1 MIISRL
7 KIKNFRGY
15 AAKTIDFS
23 NKPVVLIYASN
34 GVGKT
39 TIIDAIEWCLT
50 GSIGRLKQAFDMRS
64 SNESERKLNT
74 EGIIKNRDAGT
85 NETIEVELWLQDEG
99 REMRLCRVQKKDE
112 LKPNASTVTLDGS
125 EDAARVFRDGI
136 VGDSFYNY
144 HFCDVQKSF
153 NVQST
158 KRSDLESLFR
168 DFITNYDDKLQ
179 IAKNIEVFAEDTNR
193 YIEDKEKAKVSQ
205 EIISSN
211 ESQLEKLQEEAKL
224 IDYPNQSFYAKER
237 LDIYELSRE
246 ELLVQKNDIKDCG
259 YSIATNSLSKLVKN
273 ETLSNRKI
281 LLNSILSF
289 WNDNENIISQAK
301 GLGLLD
307 DSTVVSSLETKLQ
320 KLELIAINRETVIS
334 ALESIEEFKNA
345 RNDYQDYYT
354 DKASITEKETKIKEL
369 SSEIELLSSN
379 NKLLKL
385 LSNLDVNK
393 SIIVEYRNDSL
404 KKDGKVKCPICGS
417 ELFASVDEELILKEA
432 DEYIKKNGEIVKK
445 KEIEKTSLESEIEK
459 LYINLINIGN
469 AFVEKEKKVLE
480 SQIENLKSIQTKL
493 KPLFELIEKLK
504 TTEKDITVQEIDKP
518 KVLSLLSE
526 IDNQLLSEE
535 AENSERELYQKILTV
550 LGYDFINE
558 TVAQTFEM
566 VNSLTSEDCVVT
578 NFSYDVFV
586 TKLNAIDSVLANQE
600 MFILK
605 DKIKA
610 DKAKNEKLNEEIKG
624 LQILYGLAIKRA
636 NDIKSLVE
644 ELSKEEYEKVGPAL
658 KQFYNKLI
666 RVDDNDGINLV
677 HENEGI
683 SLVDDKGKNIV
694 NVLSN
699 GQICVFML
707 AYFFAGINARNED
720 EKIKVFFI
728 DDLTACMDDVNM
740 LAFMDLLKY
749 QMDSKETMEQLF
761 FVTCDNRIS
770 NLLKYKLCGREI
782 GVCELQE
789 QDLAR

>member
-15 AAKTIDFS
+15 TDKIIDFS

-64 SNESERKLNT
+64 SNESDRKMNT

-85 NETIEVELWLQDEG
+85 NEMIEVELWLQDED
-99 REMRLCRVQKKDE
+99 RKMHLCRVQKKDE
-112 LKPNASTVTLDGS
+112 LNPNVSTVTLNGNEDDARTFLDG
-125 EDAARVFRDGI
+125 V

-158 KRSDLESLFR
+158 KRSDLEFLFR

-179 IAKNIEVFAEDTNR
+179 IAKNIKVFAEDTKR

-205 EIISSN
+205 EIINNN
-211 ESQLEKLQEEAKL
+211 EGQLEKLQKEAKL
-224 IDYPNQSFYAKER
+224 IDYPNQPFYAEER
-237 LDIYELSRE
+237 IDILELSRE
-246 ELLVQKNDIKDCG
+246 ELLVQKNNIKNCG
-259 YSIATNSLSKLVKN
+259 YSIAANSLSKLVKN
-273 ETLSNRKI
+273 ETLSNRKV
-281 LLNSILSF
+281 LLNSISSF

-307 DSTVVSSLETKLQ
+307 EGTVVSSLETKLK
-320 KLELIAINRETVIS
+320 KLELVSISRETVIS

-345 RNDYQDYYT
+345 RNDYKDYYT

-369 SSEIELLSSN
+369 SSEIDLLSSD

-385 LSNLDVNK
+385 LSNLDANK
-393 SIIVEYRNDSL
+393 AIIVKYRNDSL

-417 ELFASVDEELILKEA
+417 ELFASVDEESILKEA
-432 DEYIKKNGEIVKK
+432 DEYIKKNGELVKK
-445 KEIEKTSLESEIEK
+445 KEIEKSALESEIEK
-459 LYINLINIGN
+459 LYNNLIYTGN
-469 AFVEKEKKVLE
+469 SFIEKEKKSLE
-480 SQIENLKSIQTKL
+480 SQIENLKSLQTKL
-493 KPLFELIEKLK
+493 KPLFDMFEKLK
-504 TTEKDITVQEIDKP
+504 ITEKDMTLQGIDNHQI
-518 KVLSLLSE
+518 LSLLSE

-535 AENSERELYQKILTV
+535 DENSERTLYQKILTV
-550 LGYDFINE
+550 LGYNFINE
-558 TVAQTFEM
+558 TIAQTFEK
-566 VNSLTSEDCVVT
+566 VSGLTSKESIVM

-586 TKLNAIDSVLANQE
+586 TKINAIDSVLANQDI
-600 MFILK
+600 FDLK
-605 DKIKA
+605 DKIKV
-610 DKAKNEKLNEEIKG
+610 DKAKNEKLDEEIKC
-624 LQILYGLAIKRA
+624 LQTLYDIAIKRA
-636 NDIKSLVE
+636 NDIERLVE

-666 RVDDNDGINLV
+666 RIDDNEGINLV

-707 AYFFAGINARNED
+707 AYFFAGINSRNED
-720 EKIKVFFI
+720 EKMKVYFI

-789 QDLAR
+789 HDLAR